1 MRLHINE
8 RASSE
13 LIEIMQALNLTNT
26 GHTLNKLISKAHREL
41 VQAQKSTTK
50 TQDREV
56 INDQRST
63 RNE

>member
-8 RASSE
+8 RASAE
-13 LIEIMQALNLTNT
+13 LLEIMQALSLTSV
-26 GHTLNKLISKAHREL
+26 GHTLNKLISKVHREI
-41 VQAQKSTTK
+41 VQTQHTQH

-56 INDQRST
+56 INDQRSA